1 MSGGLENTAS
11 GPRSSVSGG
20 KENEALQNQAWAS
33 GGLGNSAAG
42 VGASVLGGSNNT
54 AGTTYNDV
62 TVTGGTGQVCEG
74 STAQLC

>member
-1 MSGGLENTAS
+1 M
-11 GPRSSVSGG
+11 SGG

-62 TVTGGTGQVCEG
+62 TVTGGAGQVCDA